1 MNILITSAGRRGYI
15 IKYFKDALKG
25 YGGKVY
31 AGNSSHLSTAFEY
44 ADGSVITPLIY
55 DKEYIFF

>member
-1 MNILITSAGRRGYI
+1 MMNILITSAGRRGYI

-55 DKEYIFF
+55 DKE